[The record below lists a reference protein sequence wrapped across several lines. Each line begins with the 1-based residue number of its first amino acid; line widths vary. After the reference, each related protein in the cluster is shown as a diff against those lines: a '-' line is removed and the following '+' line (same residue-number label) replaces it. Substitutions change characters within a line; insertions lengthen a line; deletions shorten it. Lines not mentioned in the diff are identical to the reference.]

1 MLTCPNC
8 GQQNPAESRFCNACA
23 TPLAVAAPEDAREE
37 RKVVSVLFC
46 DLVGFTARS
55 ERLDPEDVRALLA
68 PYHGRLRAELERF
81 GGTVEKFI
89 GDAVVGLF
97 GAPVAHEDDAERAV
111 RAALAIRDW
120 VLEEGGIQV
129 RIGVN
134 TGEALVRLDAKPH
147 EGEGMAT
154 GDVVN
159 TAARLQT
166 AAPVMGILVGERT
179 YLATAQEIEYRLSDP
194 VVAKGKEDP
203 VAAYEAVEA
212 RSRYGVDLSER
223 VAGPFVGRERE
234 LDLLGTTLRRVV
246 AERSP
251 QLLTLVGVP
260 GIGKSRLLRE
270 FFVAVDADPDTI
282 VLWRQGRCLPYGDG
296 VTFWALGEMLKAQS
310 GVLESDEPADVER
323 KLDSAV
329 RAVIPDETDAKWIAS
344 TLRPLLGLE
353 REMDLTAD
361 RLDQSFAAWRRFL
374 EALAESYPLVLV
386 FEDLHWADE
395 AMLEFIDQL
404 VDWATGV
411 PLLVVGSSRPE
422 LLDRRPNWGGGKTN
436 AVTVS
441 LSPLA
446 DGDTAELVTSLLD
459 ADALGSSSREDI
471 LAKAGG
477 NPLYAEQYARM
488 LSERG
493 AMEELPGS
501 IQGIIAAR
509 LDSLDGEEKATL
521 QVASVAGKVFWLGA
535 IEAMGGPP
543 ATQSA
548 KLLHGLER
556 KGFVRR
562 ARKSSVA
569 GETEYAFQH
578 ILLRDVAY
586 SQIPR
591 ATRSKNHRAAADWL
605 ESLGRREDHA
615 EMLAYHYG
623 QALEYLLAVGDDDPE
638 LADRVRLALAA
649 AAERA
654 LSLGGYANAV
664 ASFQR
669 SLELTSEDD
678 PGRGELLLAY
688 GRAQFLADGTGTDLL
703 RQAVDRL
710 EAEGAPERAAAAAV
724 ELARATFFRGERA
737 QTDDAVERALALTEN
752 APESAARA
760 RALVAKTAYEMLGGQ
775 YLAAIETGRSTLPL
789 VESLGLEPER
799 ARLLDV
805 IGVSRALTADAG
817 GLADS
822 ALAIEVAR
830 ESGDMFELIVSINNL
845 MNGQLA
851 LGQIDASRESLE
863 RFREAVERY
872 GTVNN
877 RRWLASNLS
886 EDFYL
891 LGRWDEAMS
900 LLDEDIARTDR
911 GFPFYLDAMNRSRRG
926 VIREARGDLQGALAD
941 TERAIELARTARDHQ
956 LLGPVLVMRGNIL
969 HAAGKSAE
977 AERLLNEVLD
987 LGEGAVAFLQQD
999 AMADSLMD
1007 VAWLAYDLRREERLR
1022 SVLET
1027 TVENTWAEPALAILR
1042 GDAASTGDMLERLRS
1057 DAAAA
1062 YARHHGGLQLIAKG
1076 RTDEGQ
1082 TLLQKALEFYRK
1094 AGATKYLREA
1104 EEALGTS
1111 GAITAERSRSA
1122 EA

>member
-8 GQQNPAESRFCNACA
+8 GQQNPPESRFCNACA
-23 TPLAVAAPEDAREE
+23 SPLAAAEPEDAREE

-46 DLVGFTARS
+46 DLVGFTARA

-68 PYHGRLRAELERF
+68 PYHGRLRQELERF

-120 VLEEGGIQV
+120 VQEESDEIQV

-134 TGEALVRLDAKPH
+134 TGEALVRLTAKPH

-166 AAPVMGILVGERT
+166 AAPVDGILVGERT
-179 YLATAQEIEYRLSDP
+179 YLATAQEIEYRLADP

-223 VAGPFVGRERE
+223 AKGTFVGRSRE
-234 LDLLGTTLRRVV
+234 LELLGTTLRRVV

-260 GIGKSRLLRE
+260 GIGKSRLVRE
-270 FFVAVDADPDTI
+270 FFEIVDRDPD
-282 VLWRQGRCLPYGDG
+282 VVLLWRQGRCLPYGDG
-296 VTFWALGEMLKAQS
+296 VTFWALGEMVKAQA

-323 KLDSAV
+323 KLAAAV
-329 RAVIPDETDAKWIAS
+329 RAVISDDTDARWIAS

-353 REMDLTAD
+353 REMDLTAE

-386 FEDLHWADE
+386 VEDLHWADE
-395 AMLEFIDQL
+395 AMLDFIDQL

-411 PLLVVGSSRPE
+411 PILVIGTSRPE
-422 LLDRRPNWGGGKTN
+422 LFDRRSDWGGGKTN
-436 AVTVS
+436 GVTVS

-446 DGDTAELVTSLLD
+446 DGDTAELVTSLLERQD
-459 ADALGSSSREDI
+459 LGSTSREEI

-488 LSERG
+488 LAERG
-493 AMEELPGS
+493 ALEELPGS

-509 LDSLDGEEKATL
+509 LDSLDPEEKSTL
-521 QVASVAGKVFWLGA
+521 QIASVAGKVFWLGA
-535 IEAMGGPP
+535 IEAMGGPKR
-543 ATQSA
+543 SESER
-548 KLLHGLER
+548 LFHDLER

-562 ARKSSVA
+562 ARRSSVA

-591 ATRSKNHRAAADWL
+591 ASRSRDHRASADWL
-605 ESLGRREDHA
+605 ESLGRPEDHA

-623 QALEYLLAVGDDDPE
+623 QALEYARAVGSDDPE
-638 LADRVRLALAA
+638 LAEHVRRALIA
-649 AAERA
+649 AAERS
-654 LSLGGYANAV
+654 LSLGGYASAV
-664 ASFQR
+664 SSFER
-669 SLELTSEDD
+669 AFELTPEDD
-678 PGRGELLLAY
+678 PDRGELLFSY

-703 RQAVDRL
+703 EQAVDRL
-710 EAEGAPERAAAAAV
+710 VTQRRPERAAAAAV
-724 ELARATFFRGERA
+724 ELAKAAFFRGERP
-737 QTDDAVERALALTEN
+737 QTDAAVERALALTEGT
-752 APESAARA
+752 PDSEARA
-760 RALVAKTAYEMLGGQ
+760 HALVAKAAYEMLGGQ
-775 YLAAIETGRSTLPL
+775 YADAIVTGRSTLPL
-789 VESLGLEPER
+789 VEALGLDAQR

-805 IGVSRALTADAG
+805 IGVSRALTGDAG

-822 ALAIEVAR
+822 ELAVEVAR
-830 ESGDMFELIVSINNL
+830 ESGDMFELIVATNNL
-845 MNGQLA
+845 MNGQLG
-851 LGQIDASRESLE
+851 LGQTEDARASLH

-886 EDFYL
+886 EDFYVE
-891 LGRWDEAMS
+891 GRWDEAMS
-900 LLDEDIARTDR
+900 LLDEDIARSDR

-926 VIREARGDLQGALAD
+926 VILQARGDLEGAIAD
-941 TERAIELARTARDHQ
+941 TDRAIELARTARDLQ
-956 LLGPVLVMRGNIL
+956 LLGPVLVMRANVL
-969 HAAGKSAE
+969 HAAGRTEE
-977 AERLLNEVLD
+977 AAPLLTEILD
-987 LGEGAVAFLQQD
+987 LGEQGIKFVQQD
-999 AMADSLMD
+999 ALADTLMD
-1007 VAWLAYDLRREERLR
+1007 VAWLARDLGRADDLEGALESSEDSPWAEAALSTSPSVRSPCPLHQRLR
-1022 SVLET
+1022 SQ
-1027 TVENTWAEPALAILR
+1027 P
-1042 GDAASTGDMLERLRS
+1042 
-1057 DAAAA
+1057 
-1062 YARHHGGLQLIAKG
+1062 
-1076 RTDEGQ
+1076 
-1082 TLLQKALEFYRK
+1082 
-1094 AGATKYLREA
+1094 
-1104 EEALGTS
+1104 
-1111 GAITAERSRSA
+1111 
-1122 EA
+1122 